1 MIKLTIVAGLFVVGL
16 LILSG
21 LYLFLKG
28 VRNVQRSLAS
38 TKWPVAEGIV
48 VHSETTRTVTKST
61 RRTAA
66 SVSFSTNTVI
76 RYAVGDKE
84 YTTNVLH
91 FGQTLGSDDK
101 SEAALLHLRYPEG
114 KKVSVSYNPGAPWV
128 GVMKPGLH
136 PEAFWLPGAS
146 LALLLPAA
154 ICLMIG
160 PSIVRD
166 MGAGGNAA
174 DRAFEES
181 VHQAIEDAK
190 RGVTPVDAPMPPPDT
205 SGDRTMAFVAVAF
218 GALACGLGVL
228 ALTAGLQR
236 LWRGEASRS
245 WPTTS
250 GVVIVASK
258 GNTDDEDTVNDTTDI
273 AWYARFVY
281 QYRVA
286 GADHYNNVR
295 RFAQVEGGGGSEAA
309 EKIATRYRQ
318 GAKVTVSYF
327 PTDPDVAVLEP
338 GNTSAALW
346 MPGLGVVMILFST
359 AVFIWIVPAVMK
371 P

>member
-1 MIKLTIVAGLFVVGL
+1 MIKVTIAVGLFVVGL
-16 LILSG
+16 LVLSG
-21 LYLFLKG
+21 LYLLIKG
-28 VRNVQRSLAS
+28 ARNVQRALAS
-38 TKWPVAEGIV
+38 RKWPVAEGIV
-48 VHSETTRTVTKST
+48 VHSETTRTVTKGT

-66 SVSFSTNTVI
+66 SVTFSTDTVI

-84 YTTNVLH
+84 YSTNVLH

-114 KKVSVSYNPGAPWV
+114 KQVSVSYDPAAPWI

-146 LALLLPAA
+146 LALLIPAA
-154 ICLMIG
+154 ICLMVG
-160 PSIVRD
+160 PGIVRD
-166 MGAGGNAA
+166 IGAGNKA
-174 DRAFEES
+174 DRAFQDAVER
-181 VHQAIEDAK
+181 AIDDAK
-190 RGVTPVDAPMPPPDT
+190 RGVTPVEPATPPPDT

-228 ALTAGLQR
+228 ALTAGMQR
-236 LWRGEASRS
+236 MWRGEASRS
-245 WPTTS
+245 WPTTA
-250 GVVIVASK
+250 GVVVVASK
-258 GNTDDEDTVNDTTDI
+258 GSTDDEETVDDTTDI

-281 QYRVA
+281 QYKVA
-286 GADHYNNVR
+286 GSDHYNNLR

-309 EKIATRYRQ
+309 EQIATRYRK

-346 MPGLGVVMILFST
+346 MPGLGVVLILFSA
-359 AVFIWIVPAVMK
+359 AVFLWIVPAVMK